1 MTFNYINLIPYA
13 DEIRLVAY
21 ELNATV
27 YFVGGVVRDLL
38 LRRNIEDVDLVC
50 FDTEYTEFAK
60 KLSARLGFTYITF
73 KDNIRL
79 VKKGIVI
86 DVSKPRG
93 KDIFEDLNKRD
104 FTINNLALNLSG
116 EILGDKSDLLL
127 RKIKHVYDD
136 VFKDDPL
143 RMLRAFRFVS
153 ELGFAL
159 DSSTA
164 ALIASNASSIINTA
178 KERIFQELYK
188 MFTGKYFKNA
198 LRSFFYSDKK
208 KPDSV
213 GKFLLPEIVE
223 TQHIKQPVRFHK
235 ENILDHSISVTEE
248 MFRIVNELNLG
259 EEKRFVLITA
269 ALLHDCGKKGAWEAN
284 NGKNFVNHDII
295 GEKVGRQIMK
305 RLGYPNKHAKEISF
319 LIKHHLRLTIFAV
332 NGIRQLKLQ
341 KYVFE
346 NRAYIDDIILLSLA
360 DNRVKTFNIR
370 LLHDIILRI
379 RKIQHEM
386 DPFAMEKIRGTDIIN
401 MGVKKGPEVAR
412 ILKDVHFRLAFG
424 YLKDFDEIKTFVQ
437 RIKGET

>member
-1 MTFNYINLIPYA
+1 MTDNYINLIPYA
-13 DEIRLVAY
+13 NEIRLIAS
-21 ELNATV
+21 ELNTTV

-38 LRRNIEDVDLVC
+38 LEREIEDVDLVC
-50 FDTEYTEFAK
+50 FNTEYTEFAK
-60 KLSARLGFTYITF
+60 KLSAKLGFAYITF

-79 VKKGIVI
+79 VKKKTVI

-93 KDIFEDLNKRD
+93 MNIFEDLNKRD
-104 FTINNLALNLSG
+104 FTINNLAINLEG

-127 RKIKHVYDD
+127 RKIKHVYAD
-136 VFKDDPL
+136 VFQDDPL

-153 ELGFAL
+153 ELGFVL

-164 ALIASNASSIINTA
+164 ALIASYASSIINTA

-188 MFTGKYFKNA
+188 MFTGKYLTNS
-198 LRSFFYSDKK
+198 LRSFFYSDKGQ
-208 KPDSV
+208 PDSV

-223 TQHIKQPVRFHK
+223 TQHIKQPARFHK

-248 MFRIVNELNLG
+248 MFRIVNELDMS

-269 ALLHDCGKKGAWEAN
+269 ALLHDCGKKRAWEAN
-284 NGKNFVNHDII
+284 AGRNFVNHDII

-305 RLGYPNKHAKEISF
+305 RLGYPNKYAKEISF
-319 LIKHHLRLTIFAV
+319 LIRHHLRLTIFSV
-332 NGIRQLKLQ
+332 NGIRRLKLQ

-370 LLHDIILRI
+370 LLHDVILRI
-379 RKIQHEM
+379 RKIQEKM
-386 DPFAMEKIRGTDIIN
+386 DLSATEKIRGTDIIN
-401 MGVKKGPEVAR
+401 MGVKEGPEVAR
-412 ILKDVHFRLAFG
+412 ILKEVHFRLAFG

-437 RIKGET
+437 SVKGET